1 MSGLRVDH
9 VLYAVHDLEAAGERF
24 AEEFG
29 LDSVEGGS
37 HPEWGTA
44 NRIVPLGSAY
54 VELIAVVDPQVAAS
68 SDFGRPVLDAVAID
82 QRLVGWVVATADL
95 QRIAHRLDLD
105 VARGSRTKPD
115 GTTLRWQ
122 LAGVA
127 PALDAGALPI
137 FIEWGDPPT
146 HHPGATKAE
155 HRVTPSGIAW
165 VEVAYE
171 EESLR
176 TWLGGDV
183 DVQVHFAD
191 GPARLSAVAVSTEA
205 GEIVLR

>member
-9 VLYAVHDLEAAGERF
+9 VIYAVDDLEAAGARL

-29 LDSVEGGS
+29 LASVAGGR
-37 HPEWGTA
+37 HPDWGTA

-54 VELIAVVDPQVAAS
+54 VELIAVVDPDVAAS
-68 SDFGRPVLDAVAID
+68 SEFGRPVLEALASGE
-82 QRLVGWVVATADL
+82 RLVGWAAATDDL
-95 QRIAHRLDLD
+95 QGIARRLDLD
-105 VARGSRTKPD
+105 VVSGSRTNSD

-137 FIEWGDPPT
+137 FIEWGGPPEL
-146 HHPGATKAE
+146 HPGAAKAG
-155 HRVTPSGIAW
+155 HRVTPRGIAW
-165 VEVAYE
+165 VEVASDE
-171 EESLR
+171 DSLR
-176 TWLGGDV
+176 AWLGHDV
-183 DVQVHFAD
+183 DIELRFVD
-191 GPARLSAVAVSTEA
+191 GPPRLSSVAVNTEA